1 MIFDAPGFRIFVIFM
16 RVDTFDS
23 ECAHADLLVLRVRRP
38 AQDPSSVITVR
49 GFVHVFF
56 IVVPA
61 KVWMEVCGRFL
72 VHIIISSFS
81 PRQWKPSNISHQIMV
96 HSPITHLKNLIDSTR
111 NRVVC
116 QRQTQRKQVNTMKT
130 TGVPTQKLHFPT
142 TDDGSSQ
149 SDYSDSTI
157 SSFDLRF
164 ARIQEVLS
172 KRNAKDAEE
181 SRSSTTIL
189 GMEICTANHA
199 K

>member
-1 MIFDAPGFRIFVIFM
+1 MQICWYIPRSI
-16 RVDTFDS
+16 RHS
-23 ECAHADLLVLRVRRP
+23 SRVRACFFRRCHS
-38 AQDPSSVITVR
+38 QSVDGSLRSISSP
-49 GFVHVFF
+49 HNFF
-56 IVVPA
+56 I
-61 KVWMEVCGRFL
+61 
-72 VHIIISSFS
+72 SS
-81 PRQWKPSNISHQIMV
+81 RHWKPSNISHQIMF
-96 HSPITHLKNLIDSTR
+96 HSPITHLKNLMDSTR
-111 NRVVC
+111 NRVVF
-116 QRQTQRKQVNTMKT
+116 QRQTQQKQINTMKT
-130 TGVPTQKLHFPT
+130 TGVPNQKLQFPT

-181 SRSSTTIL
+181 SRSTTIL